1 MPVEIERKF
10 LLSRAPSS
18 RTLRALGVE
27 LVRIRQTYLAV
38 QGPARVRVRRAERDD
53 LTTYTRTAKR
63 KVGFGVRDESETEIS
78 KEEYRVLLALA
89 DPRRRPVVKR
99 RHVFG
104 HAGRVFELDE
114 FLSPRRLW
122 MLEVELPDV
131 DSLHLPLEIPPQ
143 LAVAR
148 EVTGDG
154 QYSNASL
161 ARR

>member
-99 RHVFG
+99 R
-104 HAGRVFELDE
+104 
-114 FLSPRRLW
+114 
-122 MLEVELPDV
+122 
-131 DSLHLPLEIPPQ
+131 
-143 LAVAR
+143 
-148 EVTGDG
+148 
-154 QYSNASL
+154 
-161 ARR
+161 